1 LNHEDVIQRG
11 KKVVRIE
18 TEAVAELENRI
29 DESFKKAVDIIQHT
43 RGRVIITGIGKS
55 GIIAKKIASTLSST
69 GTAAFF
75 LHPTEGVHGEL
86 GMVLKDDVVICVS
99 KSGNTPELAQLIPIF
114 KRLGVSIIAITGN
127 PDSELGRNSDV
138 VLDVSVREE
147 ACPFDLAPT
156 ASTTAALVMG
166 DALAVALLQL
176 RNFTR
181 EDFARVHPGGV
192 IGKKLLLRID
202 DLMVSGDRIAKVSAD
217 TPLKEVVYEIT
228 SKRFGAT
235 CVVNGDNKLLGIIT
249 DGDLRRL
256 LEKRNDVW
264 ELCACDIMTPNPK
277 VVKTGTLAIDT
288 INLMKVYAINQ
299 IIVVDGQDVPIG
311 MIHIHDLLK
320 AGIV

>member
-43 RGRVIITGIGKS
+43 QGRVIITGIGKS

>member
-1 LNHEDVIQRG
+1 MNHEDVIQRG

>member
-235 CVVNGDNKLLGIIT
+235 
-249 DGDLRRL
+249 
-256 LEKRNDVW
+256 
-264 ELCACDIMTPNPK
+264 
-277 VVKTGTLAIDT
+277 
-288 INLMKVYAINQ
+288 
-299 IIVVDGQDVPIG
+299 
-311 MIHIHDLLK
+311 
-320 AGIV
+320 